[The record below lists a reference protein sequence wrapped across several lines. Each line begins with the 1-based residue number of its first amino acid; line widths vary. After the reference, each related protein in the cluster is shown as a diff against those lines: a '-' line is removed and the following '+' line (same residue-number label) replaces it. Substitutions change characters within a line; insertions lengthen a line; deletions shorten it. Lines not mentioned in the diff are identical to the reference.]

1 MISFFICLFLLVGGF
16 FVYGKFAEKV
26 FGPDDRRTPAIAME
40 DGADYVPMGTARIF
54 LIQLLNIAGLGPIFG
69 ALAGA
74 AWGPSVFPVSY
85 THLDVYKRQPYKFP
99 DTGFSDALD
108 YLY

>member
-1 MISFFICLFLLVGGF
+1 MISFFICLFLLIGGF

-54 LIQLLNIAGLGPIFG
+54 LIQLLNIAGLGTICILMDYPG
-69 ALAGA
+69 NHSGRRRSRL
-74 AWGPSVFPVSY
+74 
-85 THLDVYKRQPYKFP
+85 HDRHDVHAPQGSQRV
-99 DTGFSDALD
+99 
-108 YLY
+108 

>member
-1 MISFFICLFLLVGGF
+1 MISFFICLFLLIGGF

-54 LIQLLNIAGLGPIFG
+54 LISLMRSAPFAVIF
-69 ALAGA
+69 ALRKLRRVRN
-74 AWGPSVFPVSY
+74 P
-85 THLDVYKRQPYKFP
+85 
-99 DTGFSDALD
+99 
-108 YLY
+108 

>member
-54 LIQLLNIAGLGPIFG
+54 CRAVFLSGAIPMTTAASVLI
-69 ALAGA
+69 
-74 AWGPSVFPVSY
+74 SS
-85 THLDVYKRQPYKFP
+85 R
-99 DTGFSDALD
+99 S
-108 YLY
+108 

>member
-1 MISFFICLFLLVGGF
+1 MISFFICLFLLIGGF

-54 LIQLLNIAGLGPIFG
+54 LIQLLNIAGWDPSSGHWQARPGDHLYSYGLPWEPFW
-69 ALAGA
+69 A
-74 AWGPSVFPVSY
+74 AAF
-85 THLDVYKRQPYKFP
+85 T
-99 DTGFSDALD
+99 TT
-108 YLY
+108 

>member
-1 MISFFICLFLLVGGF
+1 MISFFICLFLLIGGF

-74 AWGPSVFPVSY
+74 AWGILMDYPGNHSGRRRSRL
-85 THLDVYKRQPYKFP
+85 HDRHDVHAPQGSQRV
-99 DTGFSDALD
+99 
-108 YLY
+108 